1 MVIFKYITEKD
12 VFQKFY
18 RNLLASRLVNDT
30 SVSHDLEGSM
40 ISKLK
45 VLNSLFSLHKLHLL
59 INLPDCT
66 NFYVVQTRMRIW
78 SLVVIPEI
86 IVVLTK
92 HCLPQTARV
101 RL

>member
-1 MVIFKYITEKD
+1 MNPEEEELEGVLNNVMLIFKYITEKD

-45 VLNSLFSLHKLHLL
+45 VIHS
-59 INLPDCT
+59 
-66 NFYVVQTRMRIW
+66 
-78 SLVVIPEI
+78 
-86 IVVLTK
+86 VL
-92 HCLPQTARV
+92 
-101 RL
+101 

>member
-1 MVIFKYITEKD
+1 MESILNNVMVIFKFITEKD

-45 VLNSLFSLHKLHLL
+45 VEINKVKVMFYKLFAFQ
-59 INLPDCT
+59 I
-66 NFYVVQTRMRIW
+66 
-78 SLVVIPEI
+78 
-86 IVVLTK
+86 
-92 HCLPQTARV
+92 
-101 RL
+101 

>member
-18 RNLLASRLVNDT
+18 RNLLANRLVNDT

-45 VLNSLFSLHKLHLL
+45 VLDGDVITAVLFNKLSLFGVLL
-59 INLPDCT
+59 PVNYT
-66 NFYVVQTRMRIW
+66 
-78 SLVVIPEI
+78 I
-86 IVVLTK
+86 I
-92 HCLPQTARV
+92 C
-101 RL
+101 

>member
-1 MVIFKYITEKD
+1 MNPEEEELEGVLNNVMLIFKYITEKD

-45 VLNSLFSLHKLHLL
+45 VIYS
-59 INLPDCT
+59 
-66 NFYVVQTRMRIW
+66 
-78 SLVVIPEI
+78 
-86 IVVLTK
+86 VL
-92 HCLPQTARV
+92 
-101 RL
+101 

>member
-1 MVIFKYITEKD
+1 MECILNDVMVIFKYITEKD

-45 VLNSLFSLHKLHLL
+45 VS
-59 INLPDCT
+59 
-66 NFYVVQTRMRIW
+66 R
-78 SLVVIPEI
+78 LVNDT
-86 IVVLTK
+86 LYHMTWR
-92 HCLPQTARV
+92 AA
-101 RL
+101 